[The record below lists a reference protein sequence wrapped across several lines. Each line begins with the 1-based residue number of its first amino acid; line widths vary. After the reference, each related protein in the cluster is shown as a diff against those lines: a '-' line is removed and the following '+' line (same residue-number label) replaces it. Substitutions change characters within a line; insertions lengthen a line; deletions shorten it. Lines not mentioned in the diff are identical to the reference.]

1 MLSTKW
7 NSSPYT
13 INKLARVKAIDSLL
27 FSQIW
32 ILLKRFLIATY
43 SQMYEWIQLIL
54 VSIASLCQRLNLPL
68 RLWHRKPASCVP
80 LSVFLIIYNFKF
92 VYHRIENNTGISV
105 CAVMITRKKPIL
117 QTNVIVFYV
126 QEFVDSS
133 ISFILFLIK
142 CTHCEFSSLF
152 SLETKPS
159 LVEGNCEIHKLLRKI
174 CLMIFQTWFNELFMF
189 CFLQVALWWKS
200 TEVKDQLYSLYSRKR
215 MARFVS
221 LITEVLER
229 PYSALPW
236 DS

>member
-13 INKLARVKAIDSLL
+13 FNKLARVKAIDSLL
-27 FSQIW
+27 FWQIW

-54 VSIASLCQRLNLPL
+54 VSIASLCQQLNLAL
-68 RLWHRKPASCVP
+68 RLWRRKPASCVP
-80 LSVFLIIYNFKF
+80 LSVFPIIYNFKF
-92 VYHRIENNTGISV
+92 VYQRIENNTGISM
-105 CAVMITRKKPIL
+105 CAVMITRKTPIL
-117 QTNVIVFYV
+117 QTNVIVSYV

-159 LVEGNCEIHKLLRKI
+159 LVEGNCEINKLLRKI

-200 TEVKDQLYSLYSRKR
+200 TEVKDQLYSRKR

-221 LITEVLER
+221 LISEVLEW